1 MVWLVRG
8 ISRGWTDIPQE
19 NRRYPTNLEL
29 SLEKPSTRLN
39 NAWDAETPRGSLP
52 QRVPRHFVRCPA
64 RYDFWGRERFSTL
77 KHNIAFNLF
86 QGVRVPKKTAR
97 TLPTSLSWKAAVSAP
112 KSRVC
117 VLLRCSSSWFTTSG
131 WARFPAV
138 WTSSCSFPPSCFPSP
153 SCGRSRR
160 VSPSISSTTG
170 PTCSPACYPQ
180 LRS

>member
-39 NAWDAETPRGSLP
+39 NAWDAETSRGSLP

-77 KHNIAFNLF
+77 KHNTQDNTTWLLTSLRGF
-86 QGVRVPKKTAR
+86 VYPKTAR

-117 VLLRCSSSWFTTSG
+117 VLCSAPRRGLPRLGGQGF
-131 WARFPAV
+131 RR
-138 WTSSCSFPPSCFPSP
+138 
-153 SCGRSRR
+153 CGRLPVHFR
-160 VSPSISSTTG
+160 I
-170 PTCSPACYPQ
+170 PAFPLLHAENQ
-180 LRS
+180 RG